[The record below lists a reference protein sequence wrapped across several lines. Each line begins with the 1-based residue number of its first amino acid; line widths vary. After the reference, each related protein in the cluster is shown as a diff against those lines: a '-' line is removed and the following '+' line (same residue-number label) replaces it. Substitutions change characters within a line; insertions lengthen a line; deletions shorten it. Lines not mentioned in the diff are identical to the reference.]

1 MQVTIDDLSSVK
13 KNLHIEIP
21 EEDVARELDE
31 AYKNLRKTAKV
42 KGFRPG
48 KTPRAVLER
57 RFHKDVN
64 ADVGSK
70 LIQESLIKAIQDNE
84 LNVVGRPHIDPPEL
98 TDKGPYKYTATV
110 EVNPEIDEVDFS
122 GLSLKKTR
130 YRVTDEEIE
139 AQLKLIQRNMA
150 KLEPLAEERPVADE
164 DFVLID
170 YEGFEDGTPMPE
182 LQKTENYSMKIG
194 RAMISKEFD
203 DQLIGMEKDGEREFR
218 ISFAD
223 DYYNQK
229 LAGKTVTFK
238 VHLRD
243 IRKEIL
249 PELGDEFAKSV
260 GPFENLEA
268 LKKEIVDNLTNGYE
282 KRSEQELNEQIFS
295 TLLEKT
301 EFEVPEALV
310 EYELDHIVR
319 DAERSF
325 QYHNMDPEQIGLT
338 RETMRE
344 RYRETAEKQ
353 VRRHLILSKIMQ
365 QENLTLSDDDIDAGF
380 QEMAGQINRP
390 VEEIKGFYRQDKE
403 QLDFFKHTLLEKSA
417 IKLII
422 EAASV
427 QEVEAELQQDKKAD
441 EAKDDS

>member
-1 MQVTIDDLSSVK
+1 M
-13 KNLHIEIP
+13 
-21 EEDVARELDE
+21 
-31 AYKNLRKTAKV
+31 
-42 KGFRPG
+42 
-48 KTPRAVLER
+48 
-57 RFHKDVN
+57 
-64 ADVGSK
+64 
-70 LIQESLIKAIQDNE
+70 
-84 LNVVGRPHIDPPEL
+84 
-98 TDKGPYKYTATV
+98 
-110 EVNPEIDEVDFS
+110 
-122 GLSLKKTR
+122 
-130 YRVTDEEIE
+130 
-139 AQLKLIQRNMA
+139 
-150 KLEPLAEERPVADE
+150 ADE

-170 YEGFEDGTPMPE
+170 YEGFEDGAPMPE

-203 DQLIGMEKDGEREFR
+203 EQLIGMKKGGEHEFTVT
-218 ISFAD
+218 FAD

-229 LAGKTVTFK
+229 LSGKTVTFK
-238 VHLRD
+238 VFLHD

-249 PELGDEFAKSV
+249 PELDDEFAKSV
-260 GPFENLEA
+260 GPFETLEA

-295 TLLEKT
+295 ALLEKT
-301 EFEVPEALV
+301 DFEVPEALV
-310 EYELDHIVR
+310 EYELDHIVS

-338 RETMRE
+338 RDTMRE

-365 QENLTLSDDDIDAGF
+365 QEKLELSDEDLDAGF

-403 QLDFFKHTLLEKSA
+403 RLDFFKHTLLEKSA

-427 QEVEAELQQDKKAD
+427 QEVEGELEKGAKPDTPKD
-441 EAKDDS
+441 ES